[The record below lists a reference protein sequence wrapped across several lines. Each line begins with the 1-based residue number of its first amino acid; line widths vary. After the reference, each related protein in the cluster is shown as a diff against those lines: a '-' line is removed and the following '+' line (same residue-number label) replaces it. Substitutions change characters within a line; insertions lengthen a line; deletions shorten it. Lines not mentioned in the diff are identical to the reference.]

1 MRKAKRGLFLT
12 LAATMLLSANAYGAA
27 PFGELTIHPVEHPVS
42 VSSVSYKEDIV
53 HADPRGEIL
62 STGIVAISDNG
73 DGTFYVSIETYAHE
87 NADRIK
93 QTLYLEI
100 WDEGRDDWVY
110 VDDWE
115 FATTKE
121 ENGGELYEYVVEM
134 NIDGCEV
141 GESYR
146 VRGSHMVRVGTKT
159 ESFSSMTDGVTLTD

>member
-1 MRKAKRGLFLT
+1 MRKVKRGLFLT
-12 LAATMLLSANAYGAA
+12 MAATLLLSANAYGAA
-27 PFGELTIHPVEHPVS
+27 PSGELVIHPAEHLVS
-42 VSSVSYKEDIV
+42 ISGASYKEDIV

-87 NADRIK
+87 NADRIS
-93 QTLYLEI
+93 QTLFLEI

-115 FATTKE
+115 FSTTKE

-134 NIDGCEV
+134 ELDGCEV

-146 VRGSHMVRVGTKT
+146 VRGSHMVRVGSKT
-159 ESFSSMTDGVTLTD
+159 ESFSSRTDGVTLTD

>member
-12 LAATMLLSANAYGAA
+12 MAATMLLSVNAYGAA
-27 PFGELTIHPVEHPVS
+27 PSGELTIHLVEHPVS

-62 STGIVAISDNG
+62 STGIVAISDNA
-73 DGTFYVSIETYAHE
+73 DGTFYVSIETYAHKKAE
-87 NADRIK
+87 EIS
-93 QTLYLEI
+93 QTLFLEI

-115 FATTKE
+115 FSTTKV

-134 NIDGCEV
+134 ELDGCEV

-146 VRGSHMVRVGTKT
+146 VRGLHMVRVGSKT
-159 ESFSSMTDGVTLTD
+159 ESFSSRTDGVTLTD

>member
-12 LAATMLLSANAYGAA
+12 MAATMLLSVNAYGAA
-27 PFGELTIHPVEHPVS
+27 PSGELTIHLVEHPVS

-62 STGIVAISDNG
+62 STGIVAISDNA
-73 DGTFYVSIETYAHE
+73 DGTFYVSIETYAHK
-87 NADRIK
+87 NADEIS
-93 QTLYLEI
+93 QTLFLEI

-115 FATTKE
+115 FSTTKS

-134 NIDGCEV
+134 ELDGCEV

-146 VRGSHMVRVGTKT
+146 VRGLHMVRVGSKT
-159 ESFSSMTDGVTLTD
+159 ESFSSRTDGVTLTD

>member
-27 PFGELTIHPVEHPVS
+27 PSGRLTIHPVEHPVS

-53 HADPRGEIL
+53 HVNPRGEIL
-62 STGIVAISDNG
+62 STGLVAISDNG
-73 DGTFYVSIETYAHE
+73 DGTFYVRIETYAHE
-87 NADRIK
+87 NAETRDLV
-93 QTLYLEI
+93 LYLEV

-146 VRGSHMVRVGTKT
+146 VRGSHLVRVGSKT

>member
-1 MRKAKRGLFLT
+1 MRKVKRGLFLT
-12 LAATMLLSANAYGAA
+12 MAATLLLSANAYGAA
-27 PFGELTIHPVEHPVS
+27 PSGELVIHPVEHLVS
-42 VSSVSYKEDIV
+42 VSSANYNEDIV

-87 NADRIK
+87 NADRIS
-93 QTLYLEI
+93 QTLFLEI

-115 FATTKE
+115 FSTTKE

-134 NIDGCEV
+134 ELDGCEV

-146 VRGSHMVRVGTKT
+146 VRGLHMVRVGSKT

>member
-12 LAATMLLSANAYGAA
+12 MAATMLLSVNAYGAA
-27 PFGELTIHPVEHPVS
+27 PSGELTIHLVEHPVS

-62 STGIVAISDNG
+62 STGIVAISDNA
-73 DGTFYVSIETYAHE
+73 DGTFYVSIETYAHK
-87 NADRIK
+87 NADEIS
-93 QTLYLEI
+93 QTLFLEI
-100 WDEGRDDWVY
+100 CDVGRDDWVY

-115 FATTKE
+115 FSTTKV

-134 NIDGCEV
+134 ELDGCEV

-146 VRGSHMVRVGTKT
+146 VRGLHMVRVGSKT
-159 ESFSSMTDGVTLTD
+159 ESFSSRTDGVTLTD

>member
-1 MRKAKRGLFLT
+1 MRKVKRGLLLT
-12 LAATMLLSANAYGAA
+12 MAATMLLSSNVYGASLS
-27 PFGELTIHPVEHPVS
+27 ETLTARPVEHPVS
-42 VSSVSYKEDIV
+42 FNSVGYEEDIV
-53 HADPRGEIL
+53 HANPRGEIL

-87 NADRIK
+87 NADEIA

-115 FATTKE
+115 FSTTKE
-121 ENGGELYEYVVEM
+121 ENDGELYDYIVEM
-134 NIDGCEV
+134 EIDGCEV

-146 VRGSHMVRVGTKT
+146 VRGSHMVRVGSKT
-159 ESFSSMTDGVTLTD
+159 ESFSSRTDGVTLTD

>member
-27 PFGELTIHPVEHPVS
+27 PSGRLTTHPVEHPVS
-42 VSSVSYKEDIV
+42 VSSVSYREDIV

-62 STGIVAISDNG
+62 STGLVAISDNG
-73 DGTFYVSIETYAHE
+73 DGTFDLRIETYAHK
-87 NADRIK
+87 NADEISH
-93 QTLYLEI
+93 TLYLEV

-110 VDDWE
+110 VEDWE
-115 FATTKE
+115 FSTTKE

-134 NIDGCEV
+134 NVVGCEV

-146 VRGSHMVRVGTKT
+146 VRGSHWVRVGSKT
-159 ESFSSMTDGVTLTD
+159 ESFSSRTDGVTLTD

>member
-12 LAATMLLSANAYGAA
+12 MAATLLFSGTAYGATSS
-27 PFGELTIHPVEHPVS
+27 GTLTVHPVEHPVS
-42 VSSVSYKEDIV
+42 FNSVSYEKDVV
-53 HADPRGEIL
+53 HVVPRGDIL
-62 STGIVAISDNG
+62 STGIVMINDNG
-73 DGTFYVSIETYAHE
+73 DGTLYVRIETYAHE
-87 NADRIK
+87 NADRIS
-93 QTLYLEI
+93 QTLFLEV
-100 WDEGRDDWVY
+100 WDEGRNDWVY

-134 NIDGCEV
+134 DIDGCEV

-146 VRGSHMVRVGTKT
+146 VRGSHVVSVGSKT

>member
-1 MRKAKRGLFLT
+1 MSS
-12 LAATMLLSANAYGAA
+12 TMLLSVNAYGAA
-27 PFGELTIHPVEHPVS
+27 PSGELTIHLVEHPVS

-62 STGIVAISDNG
+62 STGIVAISDNA
-73 DGTFYVSIETYAHE
+73 DGTFYVSIETYAHK
-87 NADRIK
+87 NADEIS
-93 QTLYLEI
+93 QTLFLEI

-115 FATTKE
+115 FSTTKV

-134 NIDGCEV
+134 ELDGCEV

-146 VRGSHMVRVGTKT
+146 VRGLHMVRVGSKT
-159 ESFSSMTDGVTLTD
+159 ESFSSRTDGVTLTD

>member
-1 MRKAKRGLFLT
+1 MRKVKRGLFLT
-12 LAATMLLSANAYGAA
+12 MAATMLLSSNVYGA
-27 PFGELTIHPVEHPVS
+27 PLSETLTVRPAEHPVS
-42 VSSVSYKEDIV
+42 FNSVGYEEDIV

-87 NADRIK
+87 NADEIA

-146 VRGSHMVRVGTKT
+146 VRGSHMVRVGSKT